1 MNNVINI
8 GKLIEKI
15 GPINNKIRSTDG
27 YEKIA
32 LMWNVGDIL
41 FAEGI
46 EKIHPVA
53 WAVQKKSYIT
63 RALITYCYRIRR
75 KWTTKSELK
84 KLFYRVKSYAAFREA
99 LPLIENKN
107 FILNDQRVKEIT
119 RWLNE
124 ENASVAKK
132 KIVAMKKRYINKHND
147 RRQRLSEMKD
157 SADTFNNFY
166 NYLTKIVESEDIFK
180 LKDITS
186 KIGDGDLL
194 KLSQMCMAITND
206 NYKGPSVI
214 VTNKMP
220 SIFREFADK
229 ILPIS
234 LAKNEIKARFKRL
247 VMGKNVM
254 EIVDII
260 NSLRLGESLSAIRK
274 RLSLN
279 IG

>member
-1 MNNVINI
+1 MDNAINI

-27 YEKIA
+27 YERIV
-32 LMWNVGDIL
+32 LMWNVGDML

-53 WAVQKKSYIT
+53 WTIQKKSYIT

-75 KWTTKSELK
+75 KWTTISELK

-107 FILNDQRVKEIT
+107 FILNDQRVKEII

-124 ENASVAKK
+124 ENASVVKK
-132 KIVAMKKRYINKHND
+132 KIIAMKKGYINKHND
-147 RRQRLSEMKD
+147 RRQRLSEMRGA
-157 SADTFNNFY
+157 ADIFNNFY
-166 NYLTKIVESEDIFK
+166 NYLTEIVKNENILE
-180 LKDITS
+180 LKKITS
-186 KIGDGDLL
+186 KIGDDDLL

-214 VTNKMP
+214 GTKKM
-220 SIFREFADK
+220 SIIFREFADK

-247 VMGKNVM
+247 VMGKNIM
-254 EIVDII
+254 EIVDIL
-260 NSLRLGESLSAIRK
+260 NSLRLGESLPIIRK
-274 RLSLN
+274 RLNLN